1 MSTHSS
7 GHARPKR
14 SLYQIQHFWMERS
27 IHTQVIQ
34 ILRYFSIVSMYQPSN
49 AALTATL
56 VTKANE
62 CLWSRAWTA
71 NTRTSTLA
79 PLSVNLQPSSSSLAL
94 AVSRCSVGTRRA
106 TGSLPS
112 FHSLVAREEPW
123 VILTMKLS
131 LQEVMSWGQDTHTL
145 AFSTLGVVF
154 LQWNMPW
161 PTSLSKGLLI
171 TMLHSSREMGL

>member
-1 MSTHSS
+1 MVCKVSRAFFCFENNWCVFFSSRGPLGPKKTTKNHYALFIWSFNLLSTRSS
-7 GHARPKR
+7 GRAKPKR

-34 ILRYFSIVSMYQPSN
+34 ILRYSSIVSMYQPSN

-56 VTKANE
+56 GTKANE

-71 NTRTSTLA
+71 NTRTSTPA

-131 LQEVMSWGQDTHTL
+131 LQEEMS
-145 AFSTLGVVF
+145 
-154 LQWNMPW
+154 
-161 PTSLSKGLLI
+161 
-171 TMLHSSREMGL
+171 